1 MVYIGYA
8 RVSTEDQHT
17 DNQCAELLKYVDR
30 ERIFVDTISGKVEA
44 RNRPGYSKLF
54 RYVKDNPGTVTRLY
68 VYEISRIGRTYRD
81 SIRSILDLE
90 ELGIEVFSLSP
101 AEEFLNTCSDKGMR
115 RIMLTFMITM
125 AERERDLLSE
135 RTKQGLV
142 AAKARGVHVGRPF
155 RDIDMTE
162 VTAQRE
168 TGKTV
173 AEIAEDLGVHVNTLS
188 RRIRRER
195 ITA

>member
-8 RVSTEDQHT
+8 RVSTDGQHT
-17 DNQCAELLKYVDR
+17 DNQCTELLKYVDR
-30 ERIFVDTISGKVEA
+30 ERIFVDTVSGKTEA
-44 RNRPGYSKLF
+44 RSRPGYSKLF
-54 RYVKDNPGTVTRLY
+54 QYVKGNPGTVSRLY
-68 VYEISRIGRTYRD
+68 VYEISRIGRTYAD

-90 ELGIEVFSLSP
+90 DLGIEVFSLSP
-101 AEEFLNTCSDKGMR
+101 AEAFLNTCSDKGMR

-155 RDIDMTE
+155 RDIDLE
-162 VTAQRE
+162 AVKVKRE
-168 TGKTV
+168 QGMTV
-173 AEIAEDLGVHVNTLS
+173 AEIASEMGIHVNTLS
-188 RRIRRER
+188 RRIQKEQ
-195 ITA
+195 